1 MLAASAADIAKR
13 TRSTAVLE
21 YGPTE
26 TPTLLGPMLLGFARL
41 CRQPP
46 PGRVRTMAENP
57 GFSSNGRETR
67 RETDCLLEE
76 RVSCELV
83 SEAPAGRSSRQP
95 RGWGPQ
101 EKRVNGNLRPL

>member
-1 MLAASAADIAKR
+1 LLAASVADIANR

-21 YGPTE
+21 YGRTE

-57 GFSSNGRETR
+57 GLSRNQREIR
-67 RETDCLLEE
+67 RETDCLLEGAGF
-76 RVSCELV
+76 ELAV
-83 SEAPAGRSSRQP
+83 PRQTGSGFEASYEMGYSICDARF
-95 RGWGPQ
+95 
-101 EKRVNGNLRPL
+101 

>member
-1 MLAASAADIAKR
+1 LLAASAADIAKR

-67 RETDCLLEE
+67 RETDCLLERDGFE
-76 RVSCELV
+76 PSV
-83 SEAPAGRSSRQP
+83 P
-95 RGWGPQ
+95 RRG
-101 EKRVNGNLRPL
+101 